1 MSVKNIPPPGKEY
14 LSFQTY
20 GKSARAAQCAK
31 IRVLNKV
38 IDIISRI
45 GSFEQKCVI
54 VKRLLQ
60 SE

>member
-31 IRVLNKV
+31 LCVLNKV
-38 IDIISRI
+38 IGLIYDIDYL
-45 GSFEQKCVI
+45 EQKH
-54 VKRLLQ
+54 
-60 SE
+60 